1 VRTLCD
7 PMAHHG
13 VHVEHDGLPVVLD
26 VLAGS
31 PYVSQLRAP
40 RLVLVPRV
48 LTSIVAAEW
57 V

>member
-1 VRTLCD
+1 
-7 PMAHHG
+7 MAHHG